1 MLNCKHRKS
10 HFCLDIVCYPIKL
23 LTFIFGSYCTER
35 GIKQNHSCVQNDFL
49 LEMHTLHLFEAY
61 VTFISPSKK
70 CLIVV
75 KRMFCRITKLTY
87 LSDDISK
94 NKVSNDSEHLGC
106 VRRGSPT
113 TEVVLLRLCAVIHHP
128 YSVTIGM
135 IAPNNGISSTIT
147 LS

>member
-1 MLNCKHRKS
+1 M
-10 HFCLDIVCYPIKL
+10 
-23 LTFIFGSYCTER
+23 
-35 GIKQNHSCVQNDFL
+35 
-49 LEMHTLHLFEAY
+49 HLFEAY
-61 VTFISPSKK
+61 VAFIPPSKK
-70 CLIVV
+70 HLIVV
-75 KRMFCRITKLTY
+75 KRMLCRIRNLMY

-106 VRRGSPT
+106 VGRGSPT
-113 TEVVLLRLCAVIHHP
+113 TEVVLLGLCAVIHHP

>member
-1 MLNCKHRKS
+1 M
-10 HFCLDIVCYPIKL
+10 
-23 LTFIFGSYCTER
+23 
-35 GIKQNHSCVQNDFL
+35 QNDFL
-49 LEMHTLHLFEAY
+49 LEMHTLHLFEAH

-70 CLIVV
+70 RLIVV
-75 KRMFCRITKLTY
+75 KRMLCRITKLTY

-106 VRRGSPT
+106 VGRGSPT

-135 IAPNNGISSTIT
+135 IAPNNGVSSTIT